1 MDIGCLEV
9 NCPNVKWLCFT
20 KGCLMRSKEEFKEYM
35 NKYRFCKIL
44 ERYKQQR
51 KKCEYCDNILETL
64 HHRDEN
70 HNNNR
75 LSNLLPVCHKHHLEI
90 EHNSDHQFDI
100 LPDMPF
106 KPSKLAKN
114 TVTTPKSTK
123 GMLENCNI
131 SRFYNVTLI
140 NPTSKRKANII
151 EGSKH
156 LVELLSSLGFVE
168 VHKQAL

>member
-35 NKYRFCKIL
+35 NKYR
-44 ERYKQQR
+44 Y
-51 KKCEYCDNILETL
+51 
-64 HHRDEN
+64 
-70 HNNNR
+70 NNR

-100 LPDMPF
+100 LPNMPF